1 MTLVE
6 VMHCL
11 ININKKGNRLKARKV
26 VNEAEISAEL
36 KGRNISASQL
46 KGEKFLGYLNN

>member
-11 ININKKGNRLKARKV
+11 ININKKGNRLKARRL
-26 VNEAEISAEL
+26 VNEAEISARLREEYF
-36 KGRNISASQL
+36 SQPAERREVS
-46 KGEKFLGYLNN
+46 GIFE